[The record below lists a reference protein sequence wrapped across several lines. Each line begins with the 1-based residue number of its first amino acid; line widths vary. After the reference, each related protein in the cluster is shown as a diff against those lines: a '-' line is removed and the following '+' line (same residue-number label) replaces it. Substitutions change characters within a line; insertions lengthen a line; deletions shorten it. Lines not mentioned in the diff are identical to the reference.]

1 MKLVPVPSL
10 QVGDFIARD
19 DDKSVMKQI
28 IAITERPQVDT
39 SDRCI
44 WFQFDDNEV
53 VNWRKSKDEP
63 NAWLV

>member
-10 QVGDFIARD
+10 QIGDFIASD
-19 DDKSVMKQI
+19 DDKSVMRQI

-39 SDRCI
+39 SDRSI